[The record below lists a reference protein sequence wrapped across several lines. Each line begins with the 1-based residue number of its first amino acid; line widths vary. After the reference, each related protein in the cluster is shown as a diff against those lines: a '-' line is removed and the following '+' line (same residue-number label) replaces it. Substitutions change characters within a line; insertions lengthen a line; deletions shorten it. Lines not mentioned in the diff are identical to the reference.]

1 MTIADVMT
9 AYPEA
14 LSPESTIHKAAQL
27 MRDQDYGVIPIVDD
41 IGSLV
46 GIVTDRDIV
55 VQAIANGHGPETELR
70 ECMTPNPDTVPKDLP
85 LADALHLMDKQQIR
99 RVPVVENGRL
109 IGMVSLSDI
118 AKSRV
123 PESEKSQALESV
135 SAGGSDLRPG
145 ADLPE
150 S

>member
-1 MTIADVMT
+1 MIIADVMT

-14 LSPESTIHKAAQL
+14 LSPESTIHKAAQI
-27 MRDQDYGVIPIVDD
+27 MRDHDYGVIPIVDD

-55 VQAIANGHGPETELR
+55 VQAIAAGHGPETELR
-70 ECMTPNPDTVPKDLP
+70 ECMTARPDSVPKDLP
-85 LADALHLMDKQQIR
+85 VEEAVRLMDRQQIR
-99 RVPVVENGRL
+99 RLPVVENGRL
-109 IGMVSLSDI
+109 IGMVSLGDI
-118 AKSRV
+118 AKSRI
-123 PESEKSQALESV
+123 PESEKSRALESV

-145 ADLPE
+145 AGLPE

>member
-9 AYPEA
+9 AFPET
-14 LSPESTIHKAAQL
+14 LSPDSTIHKAAQL
-27 MRDQDYGVIPIVDD
+27 MRDHDYGVIPVVDD

-55 VQAIANGHGPETELR
+55 IQAIAAGHGPETALS
-70 ECMTPNPDTVPKDLP
+70 ECMTGRPDTVPKDLP
-85 LADALHLMDKQQIR
+85 IADALHLMDKRQIR

-118 AKSRV
+118 ARSQA
-123 PESEKSQALESV
+123 PEAEKSKALESV
-135 SAGGSDLRPG
+135 SASGSDPRPG
-145 ADLPE
+145 AGLPE